1 MCKYEI
7 AWVYHLEIVDKS
19 VHIYGVRGDG
29 HNSPFLS
36 AHTWK
41 GEGDTE
47 YDYVR
52 KNLQTCTSADSCPWF
67 KSWDF
72 QKARKPEL

>member
-52 KNLQTCTSADSCPWF
+52 KNL
-67 KSWDF
+67 
-72 QKARKPEL
+72 